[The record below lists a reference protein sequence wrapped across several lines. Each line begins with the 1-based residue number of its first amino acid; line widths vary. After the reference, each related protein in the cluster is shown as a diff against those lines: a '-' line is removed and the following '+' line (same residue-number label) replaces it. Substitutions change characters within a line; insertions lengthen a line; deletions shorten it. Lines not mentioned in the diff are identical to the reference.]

1 MRKAICKDLST
12 RKQTTYTPEQIVVAN
27 GAKQAVI
34 QALLCIVKPGDEVI
48 LPKPYW
54 PSYPDMVKLCYSKP
68 VYTPSTAADSYL
80 LSPTVLRS
88 TLESNPNVKCI
99 ILCNPSNPTG
109 AVYNKEQLQ
118 GLAKVLL
125 DFPSVIVIADEI
137 YERLTYD
144 VPHVSFA
151 SIDGMYDRT
160 VVINGFSKSHS
171 MTGYRIGYS
180 ASPVDIAK
188 AIGKLQSQL
197 TSCASSIGQEAARVA
212 LTTVD
217 DKWMS
222 ERVHEL
228 QKKRDLAY
236 NLLKEIP
243 HVTCPKPNGAFY
255 LLPDISHYY
264 NKKTAS
270 GMYYVCISLLTH
282 SFTLVGTLVKD
293 SHTLCLELL
302 RNEQVALVSG
312 DAFGADECLRISYA
326 ASEELITTSI
336 RRLKSFLLSLK

>member
-1 MRKAICKDLST
+1 MRKAICKDLSS

-34 QALLCIVKPGDEVI
+34 QTLLCIVKPGDEVI
-48 LPKPYW
+48 IPKPYW

-80 LSPTVLRS
+80 LSPSVLRS
-88 TLESNPNVKCI
+88 TLESNPNIKCI

-180 ASPVDIAK
+180 ASPIDIAK

-236 NLLKEIP
+236 NLLNEIP

-270 GMYYVCISLLTH
+270 GTYVLCLY
-282 SFTLVGTLVKD
+282 SFTYSLIHLLV
-293 SHTLCLELL
+293 
-302 RNEQVALVSG
+302 
-312 DAFGADECLRISYA
+312 
-326 ASEELITTSI
+326 
-336 RRLKSFLLSLK
+336 